1 MFEYQQIESTLSPD
15 DSRNC
20 VMWITSDR
28 VFYCGL
34 LGVPSIRTFGAITL
48 YAALAG
54 PVRVS
59 LAGDEW
65 QTTNLAVVPPY
76 VPHRVACD
84 ARLVCVNWIEPET
97 VDPQQLPHFL
107 QQTGPVDAPGFLT
120 NMRKRH
126 AWLRDNAHGIDMA
139 ALDYDEVFFGHAL
152 APRRLDPR
160 IAAIIAQI
168 SEDPSVPA
176 MAGDCAASV
185 SLSFSRFLHLFKEQ
199 TGAPFRSMRTWKRAR
214 SLLHYVNR
222 PSNLT
227 DVALETGY
235 PDATHFSHSIRQV
248 YGLKPKD
255 IFAGSRRLVL
265 LGKPDAARKAA
276 SPPTLLKHA

>member
-1 MFEYQQIESTLSPD
+1 LFEYQQIASTLSPD

-34 LGVPSIRTFGAITL
+34 LGVPSVRTFGAITL

-54 PVRVS
+54 PVRVC
-59 LAGDEW
+59 LAGGQW
-65 QTTNLAVVPPY
+65 QATDLAVVPPH

-84 ARLVCVNWIEPET
+84 ARLVCVNLIEPET
-97 VDPQQLPHFL
+97 VDPQQLPRFL
-107 QQTGPVDAPGFLT
+107 QQTGPVQAPGFLA
-120 NMRKRH
+120 NMRRRH
-126 AWLRDNAHGIDMA
+126 AWLRDNACDIDMA
-139 ALDYDEVFFGHAL
+139 TLDYDKVFFGQAL
-152 APRRLDPR
+152 VPRRLDPR

-168 SEDPSVPA
+168 SENPSMPA

-185 SLSFSRFLHLFKEQ
+185 RLSFSRFLHLFKEQ

-227 DVALETGY
+227 AVALETGY

-265 LGKPDAARKAA
+265 LGKPDGMRQRNSPA
-276 SPPTLLKHA
+276 SALKTA

>member
-1 MFEYQQIESTLSPD
+1 VEESD
-15 DSRNC
+15 
-20 VMWITSDR
+20 
-28 VFYCGL
+28 
-34 LGVPSIRTFGAITL
+34 
-48 YAALAG
+48 
-54 PVRVS
+54 
-59 LAGDEW
+59 
-65 QTTNLAVVPPY
+65 
-76 VPHRVACD
+76 
-84 ARLVCVNWIEPET
+84 
-97 VDPQQLPHFL
+97 FL
-107 QQTGPVDAPGFLT
+107 M
-120 NMRKRH
+120 NMKRQH
-126 AWLRDNAHGIDMA
+126 AWLRDSAGSVDMSA
-139 ALDYDEVFFGHAL
+139 FDYDEVFFGRTF

-160 IAAIIAQI
+160 IAAVIAQI

-185 SLSFSRFLHLFKEQ
+185 NLSFSRFLHLFKEQ

-227 DVALETGY
+227 AVALETGY

-265 LGKPDAARKAA
+265 LGKSVTPGTDLRLSCQRARPAHPAAQRAGSMVQSRLAMDSGTLIEISSSIWPIPLPSGSIRLEPGPPPSRALCMTRFMAA
-276 SPPTLLKHA
+276 MPGR

>member
-1 MFEYQQIESTLSPD
+1 MFEYQQIVSTLSPD

-54 PVRVS
+54 PVRIS
-59 LAGDEW
+59 LAGGEW
-65 QTTNLAVVPPY
+65 QTTSLAVVPPY
-76 VPHRVACD
+76 MPHRIACD

-107 QQTGPVDAPGFLT
+107 RQAGPVDEPGFLA
-120 NMRKRH
+120 NMRRRH
-126 AWLRDNAHGIDMA
+126 AWLRDNAHDIDMA
-139 ALDYDEVFFGHAL
+139 ALDYDEVFFGQAL

-168 SEDPSVPA
+168 SADPSMPA

-185 SLSFSRFLHLFKEQ
+185 RLSFSRFLHLFKEQ

-227 DVALETGY
+227 DIALETGY

-265 LGKPDAARKAA
+265 LGKSDPTRKTRSSA
-276 SPPTLLKHA
+276 PMLKLA